1 MTPEQSLVLERAAEF
16 RHECYNGRMYEKSG
30 GSFAHAIVIGNLSCQ
45 LGNALKKRPCV
56 VATSDMRVRVSPDG
70 LYTYPDIAVV
80 CGPPKLLDGHRD
92 TLLNPILIAE
102 VFSLSTEAYDRG
114 FKFAQHQT
122 LESLLNTPWYRKP
135 NRVSA

>member
-1 MTPEQSLVLERAAEF
+1 
-16 RHECYNGRMYEKSG
+16 
-30 GSFAHAIVIGNLSCQ
+30 VIGNLNYR
-45 LGNALKKRPCV
+45 LGTALKDRPRV
-56 VATSDMRVRVSPDG
+56 VATSDLRVRVSPSG
-70 LYTYPDIAVV
+70 FCTYPDLLVV
-80 CGPPKLLDGHRD
+80 CGPPTLLDSHKD